1 MKSIAVVDDDYRI
14 RDLICSEL
22 IDEGIEPIPCS
33 DGQDLLDLLDKR
45 SVNLILL
52 DIMMPRMD
60 GITCLKHLKDRS
72 NTIPVL
78 MVTALNGSTEI
89 EEAKELG
96 ANEIILKPDLFD
108 YLPDLIEKYLDNKT
122 NQ

>member
-60 GITCLKHLKDRS
+60 GITCLKHL
-72 NTIPVL
+72 
-78 MVTALNGSTEI
+78 
-89 EEAKELG
+89 
-96 ANEIILKPDLFD
+96 
-108 YLPDLIEKYLDNKT
+108 
-122 NQ
+122 